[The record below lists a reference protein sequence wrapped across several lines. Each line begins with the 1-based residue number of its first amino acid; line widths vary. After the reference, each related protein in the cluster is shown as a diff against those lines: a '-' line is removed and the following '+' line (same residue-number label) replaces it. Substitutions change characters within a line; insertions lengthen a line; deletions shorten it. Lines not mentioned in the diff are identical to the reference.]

1 MVPLATYQ
9 PQCTKHSAHPPRIE
23 IKLIIERGV
32 YLQCTLAS
40 SGLRCRGSFVQALGL
55 GLPEAPSYPL
65 PQLAVKNVKGPF
77 FLVLQENVR
86 STGSNMKYLLTSSG
100 YFNVSVGT

>member
-1 MVPLATYQ
+1 M
-9 PQCTKHSAHPPRIE
+9 
-23 IKLIIERGV
+23 KLIIECGV
-32 YLQCTLAS
+32 YLLCTRAS
-40 SGLRCRGSFVQALGL
+40 AELRCRGSFVQSLGL

-77 FLVLQENVR
+77 FLVIQKNVR
-86 STGSNMKYLLTSSG
+86 SKGSNMKYLLTSSG